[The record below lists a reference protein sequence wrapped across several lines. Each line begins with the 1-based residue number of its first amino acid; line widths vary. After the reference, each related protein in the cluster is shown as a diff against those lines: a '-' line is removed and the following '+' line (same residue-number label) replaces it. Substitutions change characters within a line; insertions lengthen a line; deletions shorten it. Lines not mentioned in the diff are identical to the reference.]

1 MRNTLPAH
9 IDCML
14 QNWSLT
20 LNDVGALA
28 WAVTGTYAL
37 AGVFCLGVAPLRWRL
52 REGWFWL
59 LLGLFLL
66 FLAANKQLDLQT
78 GLIQFGKCV
87 AISNNWYEARGEVQ
101 FAVVAGLVILA
112 LVIGL
117 RMFLKS
123 ILGGAKTL
131 MAVIGFLAVASFF
144 VLRAAAIN
152 KVDLSLDASVM
163 GVPVLLTLELVGAAL
178 IFINACVMLAVT
190 ESR

>member
-9 IDCML
+9 IDCMF
-14 QNWSLT
+14 QTWSLA
-20 LNDVGALA
+20 LSDLGALA
-28 WAVTGTYAL
+28 WAVTGAYAL
-37 AGVFCLGVAPLRWRL
+37 AGVFCLGVVPLRWRF

-78 GLIQFGKCV
+78 GMIALGKCV
-87 AISNNWYEARGEVQ
+87 AEANNWYETRAEVQ
-101 FAVVAGLVILA
+101 FAFVAGLVILA

-117 RMFLKS
+117 RMLLKS
-123 ILGGAKTL
+123 ALGGAKTL
-131 MAVIGFLAVASFF
+131 LAVLGFLAVASFF
-144 VLRAAAIN
+144 VLRAAAFN
-152 KVDLSLDASVM
+152 RVDLVLDASVM

-178 IFINACVMLAVT
+178 IFVNACVMLAVT